1 MHVREMLYIDGRW
14 ARSTGSGTI
23 PVFNS
28 ATEEVMGTVPEGTPE
43 DVDKAVRAASKA
55 FPEWSRMSVDERSKL
70 LARTAELLSGRREE
84 IGTLVTQEVG
94 MPFPLSLMHQAG
106 APSMSFALTARMAP
120 DFIFDEEVGPSL
132 VVREPVGV
140 VACIT
145 PWNYPLGQISD
156 KVAPALAVGCTVV
169 VKASEVAP
177 FNAFILA
184 EVFEEAGLPAGVFN
198 LVMGTGPVVGEALAS
213 HPLVDMVSFT
223 GSTRAGRRVMELAAS
238 SVKRVALE
246 LGGKSPNVILEDA
259 DLSVAVPAGVA
270 ACYENSGQICSALS
284 RMIVPRSRLD
294 EAADLAVQAAEAF
307 ISGDPFAPETTLGPL
322 VSATQ
327 RDRVRGYIQ
336 KGIDEGATLLCGGV
350 DPPAGLERGYYVQPT
365 VFSDVTTS
373 MTIAQEEI
381 FGPVLAVMPYGNED
395 EAVTIAN
402 DTVYGLSGGVWSGDR
417 AHAEQVARRLRT
429 GQVAINGADFNP
441 IAPFGGYKQS
451 GIGRELGNFGLQE
464 FLEVKAL
471 QR

>member
-1 MHVREMLYIDGRW
+1 MHVRETLYIDGRW
-14 ARSTGSGTI
+14 VTSTGAGTI
-23 PVFNS
+23 PVFNA
-28 ATEEVMGTVPEGTPE
+28 ATEEVMGTVPDGTPE
-43 DVDKAVRAASKA
+43 DVDRAVRAAREA
-55 FPEWSRMSVDERSKL
+55 FPEWSRTSVEERSKL
-70 LARTAELLSGRREE
+70 LARTAELLSERREE
-84 IGTLVTQEVG
+84 IGTLVSQEVG
-94 MPFPLSLMHQAG
+94 MPLPLSVMHQAG
-106 APSMSFALTARMAP
+106 APATSFALTAQLAP
-120 DFIFDEEVGPSL
+120 QFTFEEEVGPSL

-177 FNAFILA
+177 LNAFVLA
-184 EVFEEAGLPAGVFN
+184 EVIDEVGFPPGVFN

-223 GSTRAGRRVMELAAS
+223 GSTRAGKRVMELAS
-238 SVKRVALE
+238 KTIKRVALE

-259 DLSVAVPAGVA
+259 DFKAAVPAGVG

-284 RMIVPRSRLD
+284 RLIVPRSRLG
-294 EAADLAVQAAEAF
+294 EAGELAVQAAETF
-307 ISGDPFAPETTLGPL
+307 VVGDPLSPGTTLGPL

-327 RDRVRGYIQ
+327 RDRVRSYIQ
-336 KGIDEGATLLCGGV
+336 RGVDEGATLLCGGV
-350 DPPAGLERGYYVQPT
+350 DPPAGLDNGYYVQPT
-365 VFSDVTTS
+365 VFSDVTTT

-381 FGPVLAVMPYGNED
+381 FGPVLTIMPYDSED
-395 EAVTIAN
+395 EAVAIAN
-402 DTVYGLSGGVWSGDR
+402 DTVYGLSGGVWSGDK
-417 AHAEQVARRLRT
+417 AHAERVARRLRT

-451 GIGRELGNFGLQE
+451 GIGRELGRFGLEE
-464 FLEVKAL
+464 FLEVKSL